1 MNKSISISLSQDLL
15 RVLQKEAKESR
26 RAISSI
32 ASEAIEKLLK
42 IEHFTSSS
50 LTVVE
55 TEPEPDLRMPQNWGE
70 TPSHIYHKEL

>member
-42 IEHFTSSS
+42 A
-50 LTVVE
+50 
-55 TEPEPDLRMPQNWGE
+55 
-70 TPSHIYHKEL
+70 K